1 MSRIGTGLLLALQFF
16 SVIPVKKE
24 LPLEKNDVTSM
35 YLALP
40 VIGAFFGGLLAL
52 CTWLLIGFTD
62 SSSLLIAFVIV
73 VLGIFLT
80 GGLHMDGVADV
91 GDAYFSYQDRKK
103 RLEIMGDPRIGA
115 FGAMSLLFIVLGKLI
130 VVAEIIQSIPFVVI
144 VLIPILSR
152 LGLLLLFTQTK
163 SAKETGLAAFFQ
175 KQANRKQIAAGAI
188 AIGVIVLAALVYVL
202 GLASALGLTVV
213 FLIFLYWYR
222 KWCLTNFGGVTGDL
236 FGAFLEGAEFILWI
250 ALLFFI

>member
-1 MSRIGTGLLLALQFF
+1 MSRIGIGLLLALQFF

-40 VIGAFFGGLLAL
+40 VIGVFFGLLLAT
-52 CTWLLIGFTD
+52 CAWLLAEFTD

-73 VLGIFLT
+73 ILGIFLT
-80 GGLHMDGVADV
+80 GGLHMDGIADV

-130 VVAEIIQSIPFVVI
+130 IVAEIIQSIPVTVL
-144 VLIPILSR
+144 VLIPIFSR

-163 SAKETGLAAFFQ
+163 SAKDTGLAAFFQ

-188 AIGVIVLAALVYVL
+188 AMWGIALAVLVSVL
-202 GLASALGLTVV
+202 GWGSALGVTAV
-213 FLIFLYWYR
+213 FFIFLYLYR
-222 KWCLTNFGGVTGDL
+222 KWCLKNFGGVTGDL